1 MLVSAVRRR
10 LNNFRFYF
18 IHKIHIKFIA
28 GNSLKFN
35 FSHSDSD
42 DNNKKEVEEDVEDI
56 EDSVRET
63 NRKILYDINVLSFT
77 ILVYNLLLIVLYEK

>member
-1 MLVSAVRRR
+1 M
-10 LNNFRFYF
+10 
-18 IHKIHIKFIA
+18 
-28 GNSLKFN
+28 KFN

-77 ILVYNLLLIVLYEK
+77 ILVYDLLLIVLYEK